1 MKFGVDFFNFFNK
14 TQFRGDSISTSL
26 SNGGTLCDAASP
38 CAGYAND
45 TIKWSS
51 SQVQGNF
58 GQLTNDRGPR
68 EIQYGLKID
77 F

>member
-1 MKFGVDFFNFFNK
+1 
-14 TQFRGDSISTSL
+14 
-26 SNGGTLCDAASP
+26 
-38 CAGYAND
+38 
-45 TIKWSS
+45 
-51 SQVQGNF
+51 VQGNF